1 MSPNCPAADTSASL
15 EASKIPFM
23 FDILVYVFENYLPE
37 ACPEPG
43 ALARKLSAVG
53 FEEDDISEAL
63 QWLAG
68 LEQAHDEAGFHR
80 LPEAG
85 THRLY
90 DDEEMVRLSAQC
102 RGFLCF
108 LEQAEAIDATIRE
121 LIVERAMAV
130 DGDEN
135 GTLSLAKFKVI
146 VLMVMWR
153 RQLSLDNLVF
163 EDLLA
168 EDEDDARPL
177 MH

>member
-1 MSPNCPAADTSASL
+1 
-15 EASKIPFM
+15 M

-53 FEEDDISEAL
+53 FEEEAISDAL

-80 LPEAG
+80 LPQAG

-90 DDEEMVRLSAQC
+90 DEEEMTRLSTAC
-102 RGFLCF
+102 RGFLAF
-108 LEQAEAIDATIRE
+108 LEQAEAIDAAIRE
-121 LIVERAMAV
+121 MIIERAMAV
-130 DGDEN
+130 DSEEN
-135 GTLSLAKFKVI
+135 GTISLAKFKVI

-163 EDLLA
+163 EDLLV
-168 EDEDDARPL
+168 EDEEDASPL